1 MISQCS
7 NPQCGK
13 PFHYLRGGKL
23 YRFDVRRPVEPCR
36 DIPNAI
42 CASKPSQA
50 SVFFWLCGECA
61 SRSSL
66 RFSLR
71 EGISLV
77 PLQQLPEG
85 SNPVVTRAV
94 AAE

>member
-1 MISQCS
+1 MISECS

-23 YRFDVRRPVEPCR
+23 FRFDVRRPVEPCR

-42 CASKPSQA
+42 CASKPAQA
-50 SVFFWLCGECA
+50 SVFFWLCGDC
-61 SRSSL
+61 SRQHSV

-71 EGISLV
+71 EGISIV
-77 PLQQLPEG
+77 PLEMLPEG
-85 SNPVVTRAV
+85 NDPVVTRAV